1 LKFGFDI
8 DASRHLHRHL
18 PARLQWVAAAV
29 SALARELTAIGH
41 HPSIIAPEGGHS
53 FNDNFGCNHIYLP
66 AFRHKRIPLPLCW
79 SALGSPESK
88 RIVNSQFDI
97 IHAHSLGPVG
107 VYGARVAHRL
117 NIPLV
122 ITIHTDVLAYV
133 THYRITAGLA
143 TPLKHILL
151 YQLRKLL
158 ESAELQSTQGGQPL
172 EQLIRCFAAASAC
185 VIMPTEKTARKLADY
200 IGNSRLE
207 VCPSGVE
214 LPRRELY
221 DYQRPSR
228 MLGVIRLLYVGRI
241 TAEKGIPML
250 LGSIDDLVARGY
262 NIELTLAG
270 PTSVHSGLLRR
281 LRPLVGSGN
290 VRLVGILSGKDLWK
304 QYRRADIFVF
314 SSTTDT
320 QGLVLHEAAH
330 AGLPIVMVD
339 PLLTIV
345 SKPGLNAI
353 LSEPSV
359 ANLADAIELTINKL
373 SDSRWREMV
382 DAAGM
387 RLASQYSLSTQ
398 TLKLTSIYGQLIN
411 ESKDHLV

>member
-1 LKFGFDI
+1 MSLLVRRTEPFSSPIFQASKDI
-8 DASRHLHRHL
+8 L
-18 PARLQWVAAAV
+18 
-29 SALARELTAIGH
+29 ALR
-41 HPSIIAPEGGHS
+41 
-53 FNDNFGCNHIYLP
+53 
-66 AFRHKRIPLPLCW
+66 
-79 SALGSPESK
+79 
-88 RIVNSQFDI
+88 
-97 IHAHSLGPVG
+97 HAHTADFIGGS
-107 VYGARVAHRL
+107 RL

-122 ITIHTDVLAYV
+122 MTIHTDVLAYV

-143 TPLKHILL
+143 TPLQHILL

-158 ESAELQSTQGGQPL
+158 ETAELQSTRGGQPL

-214 LPRRELY
+214 LPRRELHG
-221 DYQRPSR
+221 YQRRSR
-228 MLGVIRLLYVGRI
+228 MQGVIRLLYVGRI

-270 PTSVHSGLLRR
+270 PISVHSGLLRR
-281 LRPLVGSGN
+281 LRPLVRSGN

-314 SSTTDT
+314 PSTTDT

-345 SKPGLNAI
+345 SRPGLNAI

-411 ESKDHLV
+411 ESKDHSA